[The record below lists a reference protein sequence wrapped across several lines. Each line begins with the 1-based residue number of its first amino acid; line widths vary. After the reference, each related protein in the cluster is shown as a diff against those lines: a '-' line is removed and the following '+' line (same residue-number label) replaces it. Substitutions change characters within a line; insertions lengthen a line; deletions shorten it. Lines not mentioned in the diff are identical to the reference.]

1 MEFSLFLVIFSIA
14 LLILFWVSYFIM
26 KLTYRSD
33 VMLYAMTAI
42 AVAATVFFK
51 WWGAALLLLMILEL
65 LAKKVPFFKQDNRA
79 IKYGL
84 FFLAIM
90 GCLLAAYLPWVNVL
104 WEDKIAGWVMR
115 YIGSSKFVDV
125 FMVGRFFRF
134 YYPAAVAGILHL
146 AFRYA
151 KKEKEN
157 HYTFWYR
164 FLRSF
169 DHRQVFMLLAG
180 IASAGLAYL
189 LQWNA
194 MVQVILVNFLLFV
207 SWPYVYYGFATM
219 IYGIRRLKISY
230 FLSIAILFLFIVIS
244 GPIFIF
250 TLILIMGIGVSDIWM
265 NYHKRKI
272 KLF

>member
-1 MEFSLFLVIFSIA
+1 
-14 LLILFWVSYFIM
+14 M
-26 KLTYRSD
+26 KLTCRSD
-33 VMLYAMTAI
+33 VFLYIMLGLS
-42 AVAATVFFK
+42 VAATVFFK
-51 WWGAALLLLMILEL
+51 WWGAAFLLLFVLEL
-65 LAKKVPFFKQDNRA
+65 LAKKTVFFRQEKRA

-84 FFLAIM
+84 VFLAILGM
-90 GCLLAAYLPWVNVL
+90 FLAAYLPHVPVL
-104 WEDKIAGWVMR
+104 WEVTLPGFFMKTIEGT
-115 YIGSSKFVDV
+115 KFFDV
-125 FMVGRFFRF
+125 FMVGRFFRY
-134 YYPAAVAGILHL
+134 YYPAAIAGILHL

-169 DHRQVFMLLAG
+169 DHRQIFILLAG
-180 IASAGLAYL
+180 ALAAGLGYL
-189 LQWNA
+189 LKFDA
-194 MVQVILVNFLLFV
+194 FVQAVIMNVFLFGC
-207 SWPYVYYGFATM
+207 WPYVYYGFATM

-230 FLSIAILFLFIVIS
+230 LLSIAILFLFIVIS

-250 TLILIMGIGVSDIWM
+250 TLILIMGIGISDIWM